1 MFTTNEN
8 GDSFADMAFLA
19 RAFQVSAM
27 IQVAASLELADR
39 VAEGTKPITALALE
53 AGAEPTML
61 LRLCRALAAF
71 GIFAVD
77 ADGNLS
83 QTPRSMHLRQTA
95 APTLHYAAQY
105 YASPHVRASWVKL
118 EHAVRTGE
126 SAFQSVFHMPKFEY
140 LKSHPAEAAVFDAF
154 MRHSPED
161 RHAAVV
167 DAYDFSDAGLVVD
180 IGGGNG
186 ALLVAILKAN
196 PQAKGLLFDQ
206 AHVVT
211 GATDALGAFVERLQ
225 IVDGSFFQTVPSE
238 GDLYT
243 MSQILHDWNDA
254 DCLKIL
260 GNLHAAM
267 RPNTRLL
274 VIERLLEVEAIRS
287 NPMIY
292 LSDIN
297 MMVNLQGRERTFP
310 EFTGLLTQTGFS
322 PPLVIRTRSSFC
334 ILETIRL

>member
-1 MFTTNEN
+1 MFTPQEN
-8 GDSFADMAFLA
+8 GDSFADMAFLV

-27 IQVAASLELADR
+27 IQVAVTLELADR
-39 VAEGTKPITALALE
+39 VAEDTKPITALALE

-61 LRLCRALAAF
+61 LRLCQALAAF
-71 GIFAVD
+71 GIFSVNV
-77 ADGNLS
+77 DGNLS
-83 QTPRSMHLRQTA
+83 HTPRSMYLRQTA
-95 APTLHYAAQY
+95 APTLHHAARY
-105 YASPHVRASWVKL
+105 YASPHVRASWMQL

-126 SAFQSVFHMPKFEY
+126 SAFESVFHMSKFEY
-140 LKSHPAEAAVFDAF
+140 LKLHPAEAAVFDEF

-167 DAYDFSDAGLVVD
+167 DAYDFSDAALVVD

-186 ALLVAILKAN
+186 ALLAAILTAN
-196 PQAKGLLFDQ
+196 PHVKGLLFDQ

-211 GATDALGAFVERLQ
+211 GAADALEAFAERLQ
-225 IVDGSFFQTVPSE
+225 TATGSFFETVPLG

-260 GNLHAAM
+260 GTLRAAL
-267 RPNTRLL
+267 RPGTRLL
-274 VIERLLEVEAIRS
+274 VIERLLEVEASRS
-287 NPMIY
+287 NPMTY

-297 MMVNLQGRERTFP
+297 MMVNLQGRERTFQ

-322 PPLVIRTRSSFC
+322 ELRVIRTRSSFC
-334 ILETIRL
+334 ILETVRL